1 MSLPQRERERETEE
15 GRREKLP
22 RLRGSRRR
30 ATPRRAQ
37 AALDRFARRGF
48 PAVHNSGRCLHLPE
62 VRQCRRGR
70 QK

>member
-1 MSLPQRERERETEE
+1 MSLPQREGEE

-37 AALDRFARRGF
+37 ALDRFARRGL
-48 PAVHNSGRCLHLPE
+48 PAVHNSGRRLHLPE